1 MQDNS
6 EGIIFTPFMSNL
18 INSKDIFVVIPAYNE
33 NTVIQDVVKQLLTL
47 NYNIVVVDDGSAK
60 SLYPLLDK
68 MPVYYMRHKINL
80 GQGAAL
86 QTGIDFSLSKQAKY
100 IVTFDADGQHQPKD
114 IDMLLQV
121 LINNEADIVS
131 GSRFL
136 EGASHN
142 MPVKRKFLLQIARY
156 INFAFTGLLLTDAH
170 NGLRAMTRESAQ
182 KIQLQE
188 NGMAHATE
196 ILRQIKKGK
205 LKHKEVPVTIHYSDY
220 STKKGQTLISS
231 FRIFFDLLLNKIF
244 K

>member
-1 MQDNS
+1 MLN
-6 EGIIFTPFMSNL
+6 N
-18 INSKDIFVVIPAYNE
+18 INPKNVFVIIPAYNE
-33 NTVIQDVVKQLLTL
+33 NAVIQSVIQELLVL

-60 SLYPLLDK
+60 SLYCLLNK
-68 MPVYYMRHKINL
+68 MTVYYIRHKINL

-86 QTGIDFSLSKQAKY
+86 QTGIDFALSKQAKY
-100 IVTFDADGQHQPKD
+100 IVTFDADGQHQPND
-114 IDMLLQV
+114 IERLLQA
-121 LINNEADIVS
+121 LIYNKADIVS

-136 EGASHN
+136 EGSSHN
-142 MPVKRKFLLQIARY
+142 MSFERKKLLQIARY

-170 NGLRAMTRESAQ
+170 NGLRAMTREAAQ

-196 ILRQIKKGK
+196 ILRQIKKKK